1 MLAVMNRHDTESG
14 LRSLPRAKDGVR
26 IRLWHQQDVEAFE
39 HWLQPHHDW
48 HTWDA
53 PYYPP
58 LTGTE
63 IRAAVHRVALAVR
76 DHGGWVWPQTETGI
90 TATAPV
96 VRAVIAD
103 AATDAMLGTV
113 SWYWES
119 EPTAWA
125 RMGLQIFDPSQR
137 GVGRG
142 AAALKLW
149 TDYLFEATTWQRLD
163 YATWSGN
170 AAMLRVGDKLGF
182 VEEARFR
189 NARVVDGQFYDSVV
203 KAVLRSEWEQ
213 GRQNL

>member
-1 MLAVMNRHDTESG
+1 MNLHDAEAG

-26 IRLWHQQDVEAFE
+26 LRLWHQDDVEAFE
-39 HWLQPHHDW
+39 RWLQPHHDW

-58 LTGTE
+58 LSAAE
-63 IRAAVHRVALAVR
+63 IDTAVKRVAMAVR
-76 DHGGWVWPQTETGI
+76 DHDGWVWPHTKNGVTP
-90 TATAPV
+90 TAPV

-103 AATDAMLGTV
+103 EDTDEMLGTV

-119 EPTAWA
+119 QMAAWA
-125 RMGLQIFDPSQR
+125 RMGIQIFDPGER
-137 GVGRG
+137 GAGRG
-142 AAALKLW
+142 ATALKLW

-189 NARVVDGQFYDSVV
+189 NARVVNGKFYDSVV

-213 GRQNL
+213 DRLSL

>member
-1 MLAVMNRHDTESG
+1 MNLHDTESG

-26 IRLWHQQDVEAFE
+26 IRTWRQEDVAAFE
-39 HWLQPHHDW
+39 YWLQPHHDW

-58 LTGTE
+58 LSAAE
-63 IRAAVHRVALAVR
+63 IAAAVNRVALAVR
-76 DHGGWVWPQTETGI
+76 DHGGWVWPPTENGAGLAAPTG
-90 TATAPV
+90 PV

-103 AATDAMLGTV
+103 NDTDEMLGTV

-119 EPTAWA
+119 QITAWA
-125 RMGLQIFDPSQR
+125 RMGIQIFDPGER
-137 GVGRG
+137 GAGRG
-142 AAALKLW
+142 ATALELW
-149 TDYLFEATTWQRLD
+149 ADYLFEATTWQRLD

-189 NARVVDGQFYDSVV
+189 NARVVNGEFYDSVV

-213 GRQNL
+213 GRQSL